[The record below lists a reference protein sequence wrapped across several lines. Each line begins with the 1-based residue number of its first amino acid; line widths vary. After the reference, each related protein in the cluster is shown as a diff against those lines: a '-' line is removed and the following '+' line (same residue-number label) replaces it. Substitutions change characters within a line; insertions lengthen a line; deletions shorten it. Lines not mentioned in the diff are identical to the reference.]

1 MLVSLQ
7 KVMAERGRE
16 TSTKSDSE
24 TSVCAVFNL
33 IDSGEISFAAF
44 ERNEKL
50 KSEVKMI
57 LQVRKSPEL
66 SSKIKEFD
74 TAETSE
80 LERLVTGEL
89 DDSSWDLL
97 WVNYHKLRLGKLK
110 EMWGGLR
117 KDLQLNELD
126 PILEQTVLDYVLD

>member
-1 MLVSLQ
+1 MGSGDVYKRQ
-7 KVMAERGRE
+7 V
-16 TSTKSDSE
+16 
-24 TSVCAVFNL
+24 
-33 IDSGEISFAAF
+33 IDSGEISFAAS

-89 DDSSWDLL
+89 YDSSWDLL
-97 WVNYHKLRLGKLK
+97 WVNYHMLSLGKLK